1 MGNVLA
7 LGVSSGSSCL
17 LHTQTSARAG
27 APANTQCPWSNSLEA
42 HWCSVVSECRIRCNS
57 VAILVLHHLLATGY
71 PKATFGNLFFYT
83 HRRNTRVVPW
93 FGERLY
99 LH

>member
-27 APANTQCPWSNSLEA
+27 APANTQCPWSNSLEDA
-42 HWCSVVSECRIRCNS
+42 LVFGSIRMQNSLQLSSDTSTASLTSNGLSKGNIWQLMSLHPSEKHACRAVV
-57 VAILVLHHLLATGY
+57 
-71 PKATFGNLFFYT
+71 
-83 HRRNTRVVPW
+83 W
-93 FGERLY
+93 
-99 LH
+99 

>member
-27 APANTQCPWSNSLEA
+27 APANTVSLVQQLGGALVFGGIRMQNSLQLSSDTSTASLTSNGLSKGNIWQLMSLHPSEKHA
-42 HWCSVVSECRIRCNS
+42 CRAVV
-57 VAILVLHHLLATGY
+57 
-71 PKATFGNLFFYT
+71 
-83 HRRNTRVVPW
+83 W
-93 FGERLY
+93 
-99 LH
+99 